1 MVKNSSL
8 ADGEYSGDEGQSPVH
23 GTSGGRMSPPLNP
36 TLDFHGA
43 TLTASQAEAFEKA
56 IETSKAEGFNGN
68 SGAAAPNSATRPST
82 KPKNLTSLNL
92 EGVINNTRQSIQAAK
107 A

>member
-23 GTSGGRMSPPLNP
+23 GASGDRMSPPLNP

-56 IETSKAEGFNGN
+56 I
-68 SGAAAPNSATRPST
+68 
-82 KPKNLTSLNL
+82 
-92 EGVINNTRQSIQAAK
+92 
-107 A
+107 